1 MNYSVRGMKSI
12 VGEFETQG
20 AIVRA
25 FGDRMARHDLGKRG
39 ECVVWRVDAACNTAW
54 ECSVF
59 IGVKD
64 ANSTNWV
71 GRNVSFTI
79 HIG

>member
-1 MNYSVRGMKSI
+1 MKYSVSGMKSI
-12 VGEFETQG
+12 MGEFETQG
-20 AIVRA
+20 AVVRA
-25 FGDRMARHDLGKRG
+25 FGDRLARHDLGKRG
-39 ECVVWRVDAACNTAW
+39 ECVVWRVDSVCVTSW

-64 ANSTNWV
+64 KASTSWA